1 MTMRRKNFSIPPV
14 LITLAATFTLLACAG
29 GAATAKPQPTAP
41 AQSTYADYDPYNPM
55 VHQVGK
61 TIVGLDGKPLKLRG
75 VNLGG
80 WLLWEGWEF
89 GKGLLVPETTIFD
102 RLKTLVGPAAA
113 EDFRNQVY
121 ANYITE
127 ADIARIAQ
135 LGFNSVRVPINAKI
149 LEDDAQPYVYKQ
161 SGWDILD
168 HVLQW
173 CEKYNVY
180 AVLDLHA
187 VPGGQSRLTP
197 SDPGAPAQLIWKSDE
212 NKNRTVAMWRA
223 IASRYKD
230 RKIIAGYDLINE
242 PLPPTGQDLA
252 DLETRIVAAIRQVD
266 PYHMVIIEGG
276 KFSSDFSM
284 FPAPLS
290 GNQAYGFHMYTWF
303 GDNRKKMLAYLKT
316 VSDQQNVPLWAG
328 EFGEN
333 TYDMIGT
340 TVQMYEDPAN
350 EVNGGWSFWTWKKV
364 PGWHPALMAIQI
376 TQNWTNVMNWIASP
390 SSNKPDPAVVAAGMN
405 EFIQSIQLKNNHLDQ
420 RMYDA
425 LSQNLQ
431 R

>member
-1 MTMRRKNFSIPPV
+1 MRRKKNSLIAPV
-14 LITLAATFTLLACAG
+14 LVTLAVTSTLLACAG
-29 GAATAKPQPTAP
+29 GAATARPQPTAP
-41 AQSTYADYDPYNPM
+41 AQSTYADYYPQNPM
-55 VHQVGK
+55 AHQIGK

-89 GKGLLVPETTIFD
+89 GKGLLLSESTMLD
-102 RLKTLVGPAAA
+102 RLQTLVGAADA
-113 EDFRNQVY
+113 NAFRDQVY

-168 HVLQW
+168 HVLAW

-187 VPGGQSRLTP
+187 VPGGQSRLSP
-197 SDPGAPAQLIWKSDE
+197 SDPSDQLIWKSAED
-212 NKNRTVAMWRA
+212 KNRTVAMWQA

-230 RKIIAGYDLINE
+230 RRIIAGYDLINE
-242 PLPPTGQDLA
+242 PLPPAGQDLA

-266 PYHMVIIEGG
+266 RYHMVIVEGG

-303 GDNRKKMLAYLKT
+303 GDNRKKSLTYLKT

-340 TVQMYEDPAN
+340 TVQLYEDPAN
-350 EVNGGWSFWTWKKV
+350 AVNGGWSFWTWKKA
-364 PGWHPALMAIQI
+364 PGRYPALVAI
-376 TQNWTNVMNWIASP
+376 TLPDDWKKVMDWVNSP
-390 SSNKPDPAVVAAGMN
+390 SKNQPDHAFVLAAMN
-405 EFIQSIQLKNNHLDQ
+405 QFIQAVRLENTRIDPQMLAALTKNV
-420 RMYDA
+420 
-425 LSQNLQ
+425 SKP
-431 R
+431 